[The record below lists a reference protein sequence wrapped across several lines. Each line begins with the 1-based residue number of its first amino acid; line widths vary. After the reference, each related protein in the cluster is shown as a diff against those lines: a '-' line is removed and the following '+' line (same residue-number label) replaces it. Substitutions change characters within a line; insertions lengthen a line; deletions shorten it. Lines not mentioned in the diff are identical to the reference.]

1 MPAAALVSVKLRA
14 AVRRMMEKFLPFVER
29 KISYWAAPL
38 TFVQLTTGW
47 PLAALV
53 RVMVG
58 AVRDAMAYWM
68 LWAAQKSLFT
78 LPLMART

>member
-1 MPAAALVSVKLRA
+1 
-14 AVRRMMEKFLPFVER
+14 MMLNLLPSVER

-38 TFVQLTTGW
+38 TLLQLITGW
-47 PLAALV
+47 PPAALV

-58 AVRDAMAYWM
+58 AVREPMAYWM
-68 LWAAQKSLFT
+68 LCAAQKSLFT

>member
-1 MPAAALVSVKLRA
+1 MMLKL
-14 AVRRMMEKFLPFVER
+14 LPSVER

-58 AVRDAMAYWM
+58 AVREVMAYLM
-68 LWAAQKSLFT
+68 VCTAQKSLYI
-78 LPLMART
+78 LPLMARTL

>member
-1 MPAAALVSVKLRA
+1 
-14 AVRRMMEKFLPFVER
+14 MMLNLLPSVER

-38 TFVQLTTGW
+38 TFVHLTTGW

-58 AVRDAMAYWM
+58 AVREPMAYWM
-68 LWAAQKSLFT
+68 LWAAQKALFT
-78 LPLMART
+78 SPLMART